1 MAGREDDTA
10 SRVAQEKMIEQFGRF
25 IEVITDEQLHIVV
38 IIIYIWQMDRLD
50 NVQWTLSLKKLILW
64 C

>member
-38 IIIYIWQMDRLD
+38 IIIYVWQMDRLD
-50 NVQWTLSLKKLILW
+50 NVQWTLFLKKLIP
-64 C
+64 

>member
-1 MAGREDDTA
+1 MAGQEDDTA

-50 NVQWTLSLKKLILW
+50 NVQ
-64 C
+64 

>member
-50 NVQWTLSLKKLILW
+50 NVQWTLSLKKLIL
-64 C
+64 

>member
-50 NVQWTLSLKKLILW
+50 NVQWTLFLKKLIL
-64 C
+64 

>member
-25 IEVITDEQLHIVV
+25 IEVAILLLGLFCPKSRLLK
-38 IIIYIWQMDRLD
+38 IY
-50 NVQWTLSLKKLILW
+50 LSEISTI
-64 C
+64 

>member
-50 NVQWTLSLKKLILW
+50 NVQWTLYLRKLIL
-64 C
+64 

>member
-50 NVQWTLSLKKLILW
+50 NVQWTLFLKKLIP
-64 C
+64 